1 MALHYQLTF
10 ALLMTEIS
18 YVIFLLTPIRKVRQ
32 LLVWFGKSKI
42 FNQILYLNKIVMS
55 FVFILFVDAGYRMLK
70 VHREDQKSDRVD
82 MDALLHSK
90 LFYAQRNFYLTG
102 FTLLLDM
109 IIVRMQHMIS
119 SLEGNDD
126 KVRILKKQGLNTND
140 QYMKLQDEVDALK
153 SKIKEMEDTVKE
165 ADRKIKDADGL
176 KKQVDG
182 VQREYDRLMDE
193 YNKLEKKYNTANGT
207 AISDSKK
214 DQ

>member
-1 MALHYQLTF
+1 
-10 ALLMTEIS
+10 
-18 YVIFLLTPIRKVRQ
+18 
-32 LLVWFGKSKI
+32 
-42 FNQILYLNKIVMS
+42 MS

-70 VHREDQKSDRVD
+70 VHREDQKVDRVD
-82 MDALLHSK
+82 MDALMHSK

-140 QYMKLQDEVDALK
+140 QYMKLTDEINTYK
-153 SKIKEMEDTVKE
+153 KQIKEMESTSKE
-165 ADRKIKDADGL
+165 AERRIKDADAL

-182 VQREYDRLMDE
+182 VQREYDRLMEE
-193 YNKLEKKYNTANGT
+193 YSVLEKKYKLAKGSV
-207 AISDSKK
+207 AEDDKK

>member
-18 YVIFLLTPIRKVRQ
+18 YVLLLLLPIRKIRQ
-32 LLVWFGKSKI
+32 VLVFFGKSAL
-42 FNQILYLNKIVMS
+42 FQHILYLNKIVMS
-55 FVFILFVDAGYRMLK
+55 FVFILFMDAGYRMLK

-119 SLEGNDD
+119 SLEGNDA
-126 KVRILKKQGLNTND
+126 KVTVLKKQGLNTND
-140 QYMKLQDEVDALK
+140 QYMKLQDEVDK
-153 SKIKEMEDTVKE
+153 YKKEITQMEKTTKE
-165 ADRKIKDADGL
+165 AERKIKDADAL

-193 YNKLEKKYNTANGT
+193 YSVLEKKYNLAKGSSSPEN
-207 AISDSKK
+207 KK

>member
-18 YVIFLLTPIRKVRQ
+18 YVIMLLVPIRKIRQ
-32 LLVWFGKSKI
+32 VLVWFGKSGLFK
-42 FNQILYLNKIVMS
+42 QVLYLNKIVMS
-55 FVFILFVDAGYRMLK
+55 FVLILFIDAGYRMLK

-126 KVRILKKQGLNTND
+126 KVRILKKQGLNTNE
-140 QYMKLQDEVDALK
+140 QYMKLNDEVEK
-153 SKIKEMEDTVKE
+153 YKTQIKEMEDTTKE
-165 ADRKIKDADGL
+165 AAKKIKDADAL

-193 YNKLEKKYNTANGT
+193 YQSLEKKFNLVQGNAS
-207 AISDSKK
+207 AESKK